1 MDIQELV
8 RAQRTYFDTG
18 VTRPYAFRLLQ
29 LKKLQQALRDNEQLL
44 EQAMMQDF
52 RKAPMEV
59 YMCETGMVLEELRFH
74 LKHLK
79 GWMRER
85 AVPTPLAQ
93 FPSKSFVSPEPYGVA
108 LIISPW
114 NYPVQLCL
122 SPLVGAISGGNCAVV
137 KPSAYAPATS
147 AAIAK
152 LIRETFDAR
161 YIAAVEGGR
170 AENSAL
176 LAQRFDTIFFTGS
189 VAVGKVVMEA
199 AAKHLTPVTLELG
212 GKSPVIVDKTA
223 DLKLA
228 ARRIAFGKVL
238 NAGQTCVE
246 PDYLLIDTSVKD
258 AFAREYRAALQEF
271 FPEVNIRKLYEV
283 EQYHQKLAR
292 ILDAQFAEERTAIE
306 REIAELRSQW
316 EAVNAQIR
324 ALGFVGNISREF
336 LNRHSEIK
344 AEIAAL
350 RTQNQAYLTQ
360 TELQAAKATAVDVLK
375 RSIEDILREIEDILN
390 GQMKEFNDSL
400 FTTKKKPP
408 QVHFSAYNSYRF
420 ETPDN
425 TGTGSNYKG
434 MLIYDLA
441 VLFTTAL
448 PALAHDS
455 LLFKNL
461 GKDAEDGIFQIYAMV
476 ASELPD
482 RQIFIAYDKQGDCRP
497 GTRTILEANCVMR
510 LSKGGGE
517 LYGHPW
523 DTEEDGN
530 GNEL

>member
-18 VTRPYAFRLLQ
+18 ATRPYAFRLLQ

-44 EQAMMQDF
+44 ERAMMQDF

-59 YMCETGMVLEELRFH
+59 YMCETGKVLEELRFH

-137 KPSAYAPATS
+137 KPSAYASATS

-246 PDYLLIDTSVKD
+246 PDYLLIDASVKD
-258 AFAREYRAALQEF
+258 AFVREYRAALQEF
-271 FPEVNIRKLYEV
+271 FPDGRMDEMPVIVSEKHFARVTKLLEGQNACIGGTFDEKTRFVAPTLLDGVSPDSPVMQEEIFGPILPMLTFDRLQEAIDFIRGREKPLALY
-283 EQYHQKLAR
+283 LFTS
-292 ILDAQFAEERTAIE
+292 D
-306 REIAELRSQW
+306 
-316 EAVNAQIR
+316 R
-324 ALGFVGNISREF
+324 AGD
-336 LNRHSEIK
+336 
-344 AEIAAL
+344 
-350 RTQNQAYLTQ
+350 Y
-360 TELQAAKATAVDVLK
+360 QAAFLICSGIALQNIPEGLVTVTPMLAAGISPKKTFLCGAATGIIEMIGTFIGYYAVTLASFVLPFFLAFAGGTMLFVISDEMIPETHDHGNERAATYSLLAGFCLMLITDVL
-375 RSIEDILREIEDILN
+375 
-390 GQMKEFNDSL
+390 
-400 FTTKKKPP
+400 
-408 QVHFSAYNSYRF
+408 
-420 ETPDN
+420 
-425 TGTGSNYKG
+425 
-434 MLIYDLA
+434 
-441 VLFTTAL
+441 
-448 PALAHDS
+448 
-455 LLFKNL
+455 L
-461 GKDAEDGIFQIYAMV
+461 G
-476 ASELPD
+476 
-482 RQIFIAYDKQGDCRP
+482 
-497 GTRTILEANCVMR
+497 
-510 LSKGGGE
+510 
-517 LYGHPW
+517 
-523 DTEEDGN
+523 
-530 GNEL
+530 